1 MREAQVDA
9 PAVSR
14 IDAMES
20 GTATTGADV
29 ARRRVPAAQRRQDL
43 VEAAVHEFAHGG
55 LHGTAVAQIARR
67 VGVAQPYVFTLF
79 PTKQAL
85 FLAAVERGFER
96 VAQAFAEAAAA
107 FDPAT
112 AEPDCDVLGAM
123 GEAYFRLLDSDPDHL
138 MLQHQAYAACG
149 EAEIRERVRSLYAEL
164 VRRVQELS
172 GAAPERLDDFFRHGM
187 WCNVSAAMGLG
198 TASPS
203 DWLTEPASAG

>member
-1 MREAQVDA
+1 
-9 PAVSR
+9 
-14 IDAMES
+14 MES
-20 GTATTGADV
+20 SALTAGPGV

-79 PTKQAL
+79 PTKQEL
-85 FLAAVERGFER
+85 FLAAVERCFKR
-96 VAQAFAEAAAA
+96 VAHAFGEAAAA

-112 AEPDCDVLGAM
+112 AEPGCDVLSAM
-123 GEAYFRLLDSDPDHL
+123 GEAYFRLLASDPDHL

-149 EAEIRERVRSLYAEL
+149 EVKIRDRVRTLYGEL
-164 VRRVQELS
+164 VRHVQELS

-203 DWLTEPASAG
+203 DWLG